1 MEYRYLGRSGLQVSI
16 VGIGTNNFGGRMD
29 AAATALV
36 VNEALDAGINLF
48 DESDIYGGRGKSEEY
63 LGAALK
69 GRRHEAVIGTKFGN
83 SMGDAPMHSGGSR
96 RWIMQAVEDS
106 LRRLQTD
113 YIDLYQM
120 HRPDSRTPIE
130 ETLRA
135 LDDLVSSGK
144 VRYLGSSNFA
154 GWQVAEAEWA
164 ARASRFVPFVSSQVE
179 YSLLNRAVETEHIP
193 AIQRYGQSLLPY
205 YPLASGMLTGK
216 YRPGQ
221 EAPAGTRL
229 ASAGTQTDRFFTERN
244 LAVAQALEEWAQAH
258 GHPLLELAFS
268 WLATKPY
275 VASVIAGATKPEQ
288 VRANA
293 SAAEWRLTDAEM
305 KEVDAITKA

>member
-1 MEYRYLGRSGLQVSI
+1 MEYRHLGRSGLQVSI

-29 AAATALV
+29 ADATALV
-36 VNEALDAGINLF
+36 VNEALDLGINLF
-48 DESDIYGGRGKSEEY
+48 DEADIYGGQGKSETFF
-63 LGAALK
+63 GQALK
-69 GRRHEAVIGTKFGN
+69 GRRHEAVIATKFGN
-83 SMGDAPMHSGGSR
+83 PFDQAPMHRGGSR
-96 RWIMQAVEDS
+96 RWIMESVENS

-120 HRPDSRTPIE
+120 HRPDPNTPIE

-144 VRYLGSSNFA
+144 VRYIGSSNYA
-154 GWQVAEAEWA
+154 GWQVAEAELT
-164 ARASRFVPFVSSQVE
+164 SRMNQFVPFVSSQVE
-179 YSLLNRAVETEHIP
+179 YSLLNREVEAEHIP
-193 AIQRYGQSLLPY
+193 AIERYGQSLLPY

-229 ASAGTQTDRFFTERN
+229 ASPGMQTDRFFTERN
-244 LAVAQALEEWAQAH
+244 LAVAQRLDEFAQAH
-258 GHPLLELAFS
+258 GHTLLELAFS

-293 SAAEWRLTDAEM
+293 AAAEWRLTAEEM
-305 KEVDAITKA
+305 KEVDEITRA

>member
-29 AAATALV
+29 ADATKIV
-36 VNEALDAGINLF
+36 VNEALDLGINLF
-48 DESDIYGGRGKSEEY
+48 DEADVYGGRGKSEEFF
-63 LGAALK
+63 GAALK
-69 GRRHEAVIGTKFGN
+69 GRRHEAVIATKFGN
-83 SMGDAPMHSGGSR
+83 PMGDGPMRSGGSR
-96 RWIMQAVEDS
+96 RYIMQAVEDS

-120 HRPDSRTPIE
+120 HRPDPRTPID

-144 VRYLGSSNFA
+144 VRYIGSSNYA
-154 GWQVAEAEWA
+154 GWQLAEAELTS
-164 ARASRFVPFVSSQVE
+164 RANHFVSFVSSQVE
-179 YSLLNRAVETEHIP
+179 YSLLNRDVEKEHIP
-193 AIQRYGQSLLPY
+193 AVQHYGQSLLPY

-229 ASAGTQTDRFFTERN
+229 AAPGMQTDKFFTERN
-244 LAVAQALEEWAQAH
+244 LGIAQKLDEFATAH
-258 GHPLLELAFS
+258 GHTLLELAFS

-293 SAAEWRLTDAEM
+293 AAAEWRLTAEEM
-305 KEVDAITKA
+305 KEVDEITKA

>member
-29 AAATALV
+29 ADATKLV
-36 VNEALDAGINLF
+36 VNEALDLGINLF
-48 DESDIYGGRGKSEEY
+48 DEADVYGGRGKSEEFF
-63 LGAALK
+63 GAALK
-69 GRRHEAVIGTKFGN
+69 GRRHEAVIATKFGN
-83 SMGDAPMHSGGSR
+83 PMGDGPMRSGGSR
-96 RWIMQAVEDS
+96 RYIMQAVEDS

-120 HRPDSRTPIE
+120 HRPDPRTPID

-144 VRYLGSSNFA
+144 VRYIGSSNYA
-154 GWQVAEAEWA
+154 GWQLAEAELTS
-164 ARASRFVPFVSSQVE
+164 RASHFVSFVSSQVE
-179 YSLLNRAVETEHIP
+179 YSLLNRDVEKEHIP
-193 AIQRYGQSLLPY
+193 AVQRYGQSLLPY

-229 ASAGTQTDRFFTERN
+229 AAPGMQTDKFFTERN
-244 LAVAQALEEWAQAH
+244 LDIAQKLDEFATAH
-258 GHPLLELAFS
+258 GHTLLELAFS

-293 SAAEWRLTDAEM
+293 AAAEWRLTAEEM
-305 KEVDAITKA
+305 KEVDEITKA

>member
-1 MEYRYLGRSGLQVSI
+1 MEYRNLGRSGLQVSI

-36 VNEALDAGINLF
+36 VNEALDLGINLF
-48 DESDIYGGRGKSEEY
+48 DEADIYGGQGKSEEFF
-63 LGAALK
+63 GAALK
-69 GRRHEAVIGTKFGN
+69 GRRHEAVIATKFGN
-83 SMGDAPMHSGGSR
+83 AFDQAPMHRGGSR
-96 RWIMQAVEDS
+96 RWIMEAVENS

-120 HRPDSRTPIE
+120 HRPDPITPIG

-135 LDDLVSSGK
+135 MDDLVSSGK
-144 VRYLGSSNFA
+144 VRYIGSSNYA
-154 GWQVAEAEWA
+154 GWQVAEAEIT
-164 ARASRFVPFVSSQVE
+164 SRMNHYVPFISSQVE
-179 YSLLNRAVETEHIP
+179 YSLLNRDVEAEHIP
-193 AIQRYGQSLLPY
+193 AITRYGQSLLPY

-221 EAPAGTRL
+221 DAPAGTRL
-229 ASAGTQTDRFFTERN
+229 ASPGMQTDRFFTERN
-244 LAVAQALEEWAQAH
+244 LAAAQKLEDWATAH
-258 GHPLLELAFS
+258 GHTILELAFS

-275 VASVIAGATKPEQ
+275 VGSVIAGATKPEQ

-293 SAAEWRLTDAEM
+293 AAAEWRLTAEEM
-305 KEVDAITKA
+305 KEVDEITKG

>member
-48 DESDIYGGRGKSEEY
+48 DEADIYGGRGKSEEY

>member
-1 MEYRYLGRSGLQVSI
+1 MEYRNLGRSGLMVSM

-29 AAATALV
+29 ADATALV
-36 VNEALDAGINLF
+36 VNEALDLGINLF
-48 DESDIYGGRGKSEEY
+48 DEADVYGGRGKSEEFF
-63 LGAALK
+63 GAAVK
-69 GRRHEAVIGTKFGN
+69 ARRHEAVIATKFGN
-83 SMGDAPMHSGGSR
+83 SMGTAPMHSGGSR
-96 RWIMQAVEDS
+96 RWIVQSVEDS

-120 HRPDSRTPIE
+120 HRPDSQTPIE

-144 VRYLGSSNFA
+144 VRYIGSSNYA
-154 GWQVAEAEWA
+154 GWQVAEAEFTS
-164 ARASRFVPFVSSQVE
+164 RANHFVPFVSSQVE
-179 YSLLNRAVETEHIP
+179 YSLLNRDVEAEHIP
-193 AIQRYGQSLLPY
+193 AVERYGQSLLPY

-229 ASAGTQTDRFFTERN
+229 ATPGGQTDRFFTERN
-244 LAVAQALEEWAQAH
+244 LSVAQQLEVWATAH
-258 GHPLLELAFS
+258 GHSLLELAFS

-288 VRANA
+288 VRSNA
-293 SAAEWRLTDAEM
+293 TAAEWRLTAEEM

>member
-1 MEYRYLGRSGLQVSI
+1 MEYRNLGRSGLQVSI

-36 VNEALDAGINLF
+36 VNEALDLGINLF
-48 DESDIYGGRGKSEEY
+48 DEADVYGGRGKSEEFF
-63 LGAALK
+63 GAALK
-69 GRRHEAVIGTKFGN
+69 GRRHEAVIATKFGMA
-83 SMGDAPMHSGGSR
+83 MGSGPMQGGGSR
-96 RWIMQAVEDS
+96 RWIVQAAEDS
-106 LRRLQTD
+106 LRRMQTD

-120 HRPDSRTPIE
+120 HRPDPNTPIE

-144 VRYLGSSNFA
+144 VRYIGSSNFA
-154 GWQVAEAEWA
+154 GWQLAEAEFT
-164 ARASRFVPFVSSQVE
+164 ARANHFVPFVSSQVE
-179 YSLLNRAVETEHIP
+179 YSLLNRSVESEVVP
-193 AIQRYGQSLLPY
+193 AIERYEQSMLPY

-221 EAPAGTRL
+221 DAPAGTRL
-229 ASAGTQTDRFFTERN
+229 AAAGPQSQRFLNERN
-244 LAVAQALEEWAQAH
+244 LATAQALEEWAQVR
-258 GHPLLELAFS
+258 GHTLLELAFS

-275 VASVIAGATKPEQ
+275 VGSVIAGATKPEQ

-293 SAAEWRLTDAEM
+293 SAAEWRLTAEEM
-305 KEVDAITKA
+305 DEVDALTRA